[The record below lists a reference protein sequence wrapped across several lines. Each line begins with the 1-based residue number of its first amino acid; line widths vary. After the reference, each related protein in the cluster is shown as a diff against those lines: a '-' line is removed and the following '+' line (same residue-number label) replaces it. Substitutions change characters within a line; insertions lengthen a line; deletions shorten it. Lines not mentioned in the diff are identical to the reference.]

1 MFQYNIVVVVVS
13 GLANIHALTQNN
25 TYELRI
31 DLEDFKGNKRYAK
44 YRLVY
49 SIMK

>member
-1 MFQYNIVVVVVS
+1 MFQYIIVVVVK

-31 DLEDFKGNKRYAK
+31 DLENFERNKAYAK